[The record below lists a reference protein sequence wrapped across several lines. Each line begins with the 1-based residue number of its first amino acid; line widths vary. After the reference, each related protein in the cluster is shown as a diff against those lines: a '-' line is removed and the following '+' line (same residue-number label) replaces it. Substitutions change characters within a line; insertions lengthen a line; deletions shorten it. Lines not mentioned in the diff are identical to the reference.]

1 MKAPASAWLANALQS
16 VTTFSQRHSIGVIL
30 IYLVLT
36 GAGVWL
42 SATRLEVDTDPNSM
56 ISEDLPWRQAERAY
70 DRAFPGTQHSI
81 VVLIEGR
88 TPEVADATRD
98 ALRNA
103 LSKPSAVIASV
114 EDPVG
119 PFFERNAL
127 LYLNT
132 PELQSLVSDLQKAQP
147 FLGRLSSDPSLSGL
161 MSLFTDIF
169 RYSQIELPIKLGA
182 ITDPVAERLNAAAKG
197 ESEILSWQS
206 LVAGTQ
212 LPDNGRR
219 FLIVRASDT
228 ESEKN
233 ALEVVRAAV
242 QLVSAMPDASARI
255 RLSGDIPLWVDE
267 LEAAFDGA
275 YLSALVSLA
284 LIALIL
290 YAGLRSVELVVAC
303 LLALLAGLAITA
315 GFAVLAVGRLNL
327 ISVAFT
333 TLYIGIAVDYG
344 VNLAMRYREQRAE
357 GRDHK
362 TILAESGGDV
372 GVALTLCALTTA
384 FGFFS
389 FLPTSYRGVAELGLI
404 AGTGLIIG
412 LITTLTLLPALI
424 DRMPPAH
431 RAKVREA
438 GMPRM
443 LAGLLNWPAR
453 HPTPTRVI
461 AVLLALGSIALLPF
475 ASFDYNPMHL
485 KPANTESLQVYEDLT
500 TSGDSPLTLSVLTD
514 NAAAAEALAGKLE
527 QLPEVGRVLTL
538 GRLIP
543 SGQDEKLE
551 LIDELNLSL
560 GIGLPANLK
569 LRDPNVNRDLK
580 ALRAL
585 RDAARKAKI
594 GDAEARA
601 RLADGLDAW
610 LDSVAALP
618 PELQQDRLE
627 DLQHDLLGGLPRLLA
642 LLHRALD
649 AGAVTAEDLPISL
662 QSQWVSANG
671 RHRVEISA
679 AGNLND
685 NRVLIAFVEAVQKVA
700 PTATGAPVSFIAS
713 GRTVVESFQQAFAA
727 AFVIIVVLLLMLLRS
742 VADTVRAMVPLV
754 LGSLLIG
761 AACVLVD
768 LPLNFANV
776 IALPLMLGVGVDNG
790 VLILWRGRQDG
801 SRGVNPVLSGT
812 GRAVAIAGLTTLVSF
827 ASLMLSAHRGM
838 ASMGLLLTLALFIFL
853 ACTFLVLPAMLQ
865 TFPKIH
871 TPKHSKHPVLPPP

>member
-16 VTTFSQRHSIGVIL
+16 LTTFSQRNSVWVIL
-30 IYLVLT
+30 LYVALT
-36 GAGVWL
+36 AGGTWL
-42 SATRLEVDTDPNSM
+42 AATRLEVDTDTNSM
-56 ISEDLPWRQAERAY
+56 ISEELPWRQAERAY

-81 VVLIEGR
+81 VILIEGR

-98 ALRNA
+98 ALRTA
-103 LSKPSAVIASV
+103 LAKPSEVIASV

-132 PELQSLVSDLQKAQP
+132 PELQGLVSDLQKAQP
-147 FLGRLSSDPSLSGL
+147 FLGRLSGDPSLAGL

-169 RYSQIELPIKLGA
+169 RYSQIELPIKLA
-182 ITDPVAERLNAAAKG
+182 EITDPVAERLQAAARG

-206 LVAGTQ
+206 LVAGQ
-212 LPDNGRR
+212 KLPDNGRR
-219 FLIVRASDT
+219 FLIVRAKDT
-228 ESEKN
+228 DSEQQ

-242 QLVSAMPDASARI
+242 QLVRANPDASARV
-255 RLSGDIPLWVDE
+255 RLTGDIPLWVDE

-275 YLSALVSLA
+275 YLSAFVSLA

-290 YAGLRSVELVVAC
+290 YAGLRSVELVSAC

-327 ISVAFT
+327 ISVAFS

-357 GRDHK
+357 GRDHAEV
-362 TILAESGGDV
+362 LRESGGDV

-404 AGTGLIIG
+404 AGVGLIIG
-412 LITTLTLLPALI
+412 LFTTLTLLPALI

-431 RAKVREA
+431 RARVREA
-438 GMPRM
+438 GMPVM
-443 LAGLLNWPAR
+443 LAGMLNWPTR
-453 HPTPTRVI
+453 HPRATRI
-461 AVLLALGSIALLPF
+461 LAVLLALGSVALLPRL
-475 ASFDYNPMHL
+475 AFDYNPMHL
-485 KPANTESLQVYEDLT
+485 KPAHTESLQVYEDLT
-500 TSGDSPLTLSVLTD
+500 VSGDSPLTLSALTD
-514 NAAAAEALAGKLE
+514 SADSAEALATRLE
-527 QLPEVGRVLTL
+527 ALPGIGRVLTL

-543 SGQDEKLE
+543 SGQDEKLD

-560 GIGLPANLK
+560 GLGLPANLK
-569 LRDPNVNRDLK
+569 LREPNIRRDLR
-580 ALRAL
+580 ALAAL
-585 RDAARKAKI
+585 RDAARKARI
-594 GDAEARA
+594 GDIEART
-601 RLADGLDAW
+601 RLADAIDAW
-610 LDSVAALP
+610 LSSVAPLP
-618 PELQQDRLE
+618 PEQQLDRLE
-627 DLQHDLLGGLPRLLA
+627 DLQHDLLGGLPRLFA

-649 AGAVTAEDLPISL
+649 AGAVTAEDLPTSL
-662 QSQWVSANG
+662 QSQWMSADG
-671 RHRVEISA
+671 QYRVEISA

-685 NRVLIAFVEAVQKVA
+685 DRVLIDFVKTVQGVA
-700 PTATGAPVSFIAS
+700 PLATGAPVSFIAS

-727 AFVIIVVLLLMLLRS
+727 AFIIIVILLLVLLRS
-742 VADTVRAMVPLV
+742 VKDTARAMGPLV

-761 AACVLVD
+761 AACVLAG

-838 ASMGLLLTLALFIFL
+838 ASMGLLLTMALFIFL
-853 ACTFLVLPAMLQ
+853 ACTFLILPALLE
-865 TFPKIH
+865 TFPKIRGH
-871 TPKHSKHPVLPPP
+871 KPPPSAT

>member
-1 MKAPASAWLANALQS
+1 MKAPTSAWLANALQS
-16 VTTFSQRHSIGVIL
+16 VTTFSQRYSLGVIL
-30 IYLVLT
+30 VYLALT
-36 GAGVWL
+36 AAGTWL
-42 SATRLEVDTDPNSM
+42 AATKLEVDTDTNSM

-98 ALRNA
+98 ALREA
-103 LSKPSAVIASV
+103 LGKPSDVIASV

-132 PELQSLVSDLQKAQP
+132 PELQNLVTDLQKAQP

-169 RYSQIELPIKLGA
+169 RHSQFQLPIKLSD
-182 ITDPVAERLNAAAKG
+182 ITDPVAERLNAAARG

-206 LVAGTQ
+206 LVAGQ
-212 LPDNGRR
+212 KLPDNGRR
-219 FLIVRASDT
+219 FLIVRAQNTD
-228 ESEKN
+228 SEQK
-233 ALEVVRAAV
+233 ALDVVRAAV
-242 QLVSAMPDASARI
+242 QLVRAMPDVSARI

-275 YLSALVSLA
+275 YLSAFVSLA

-290 YAGLRSVELVVAC
+290 YVGLQSVELVVAC

-327 ISVAFT
+327 ISVAFS

-357 GRDHK
+357 GREHGA
-362 TILAESGGDV
+362 ILAESGGDV

-389 FLPTSYRGVAELGLI
+389 FLPTSYHGVAELGLI
-404 AGTGLIIG
+404 AGVGLIIG

-438 GMPRM
+438 GMPVM

-453 HPTPTRVI
+453 NPKPTRII
-461 AVLLALGSIALLPF
+461 AIVLALGSIALLPQVG
-475 ASFDYNPMHL
+475 FDYNPMHL
-485 KPANTESLQVYEDLT
+485 KPAKTESLQVYEDLT

-514 NAAAAEALAGKLE
+514 SAEAAEDLANRLEALPGI
-527 QLPEVGRVLTL
+527 GRVLTL

-543 SGQDEKLE
+543 SGQDEKLD

-560 GIGLPANLK
+560 GLGLPANLK
-569 LRDPNVNRDLK
+569 LREPNVRRDLK

-585 RDAARKAKI
+585 RDAARKAKT
-594 GDAEARA
+594 GDAETRT
-601 RLADGLDAW
+601 RLADAIDLW
-610 LDSVAALP
+610 LNSLTGLP
-618 PELQQDRLE
+618 PDQQLDRLE

-649 AGAVTAEDLPISL
+649 ASAVTAEDLPTSL

-671 RHRVEISA
+671 RHRVEVSA

-685 NRVLIAFVEAVQKVA
+685 NRVLINFVKTVQSVA
-700 PTATGAPVSFIAS
+700 PNATGAPVSFIAS

-727 AFVIIVVLLLMLLRS
+727 AFVIILVLLLVLLRS
-742 VADTVRAMVPLV
+742 VKDTLRAMAPLV

-761 AACVLVD
+761 AACVLAD

-801 SRGVNPVLSGT
+801 VRGVNPVLSGT

-853 ACTFLVLPAMLQ
+853 ACTFLILPALLQ
-865 TFPKIH
+865 TFPKIRN
-871 TPKHSKHPVLPPP
+871 PKHSSTPTVP